1 MNRKISILLLFL
13 FSISILSYSKPK
25 ISFNDLLISTEQNRA
40 LQQDARRLAG
50 ELKQPYSI
58 QTTEGVLI
66 DAKSVEDGKV
76 VYAVITNAADVYNGG
91 YAAFYEEISGLFNNK
106 NSKQYFFG
114 GVIKDYTGGKL
125 DPVIT
130 SSITPDK
137 FVMIPEWTDDKVYL
151 FDAQTG
157 DLLDANFIP
166 TSNPQ
171 LQSPKHAL
179 LHFSGKYII
188 VADQISDVVQKF
200 DTNGTYIGYYA
211 PSSGPNTSVLDNIR
225 GIAYRPNGNLL
236 VTVGSSANQNTVQQ
250 FDTGGVSIGSF
261 ISTGLSS
268 PFAVL
273 IRTGDILVTNSSGA
287 NRITRHDLSGA
298 FLSNFYTATNITFP
312 QDIMRLPGGR
322 LGVSAFSTPGS
333 GFAILDSVG
342 TYITTF
348 SAVTGNRGAYLLG
361 NGHYMVTNAAG
372 VHEIDSATGTLIRTI
387 STAANFQY
395 VSPYNPGVLLSNGNS
410 GNSIPVEFLLE
421 QNYPNPFNPE
431 TSIRFHL
438 PQSSFVTL
446 KIYDVNGKLAAT
458 LLNGFKF
465 AGAYNITVNGNNLSS
480 GVYYYTLNA
489 GNYSQTKKM
498 VLVK

>member
-1 MNRKISILLLFL
+1 
-13 FSISILSYSKPK
+13 
-25 ISFNDLLISTEQNRA
+25 
-40 LQQDARRLAG
+40 
-50 ELKQPYSI
+50 
-58 QTTEGVLI
+58 
-66 DAKSVEDGKV
+66 
-76 VYAVITNAADVYNGG
+76 
-91 YAAFYEEISGLFNNK
+91 
-106 NSKQYFFG
+106 
-114 GVIKDYTGGKL
+114 
-125 DPVIT
+125 
-130 SSITPDK
+130 
-137 FVMIPEWTDDKVYL
+137 MIPEWTDDKVYL

-273 IRTGDILVTNSSGA
+273 IRTGDILVSNSSGA
-287 NRITRHDLSGA
+287 NRITRYDLSGA

-333 GFAILDSVG
+333 GFAILDSAG

-421 QNYPNPFNPE
+421 QNYPNPFKPE